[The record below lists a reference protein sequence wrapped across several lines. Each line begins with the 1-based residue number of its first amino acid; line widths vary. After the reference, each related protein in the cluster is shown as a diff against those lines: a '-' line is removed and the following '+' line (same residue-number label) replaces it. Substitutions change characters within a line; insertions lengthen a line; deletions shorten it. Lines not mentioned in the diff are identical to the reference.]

1 MKRTLTVVAFVPASL
16 TCYSNVT
23 ANPDPNVANEQ
34 ILSNEDAKSP
44 KHSAETTRP
53 ASPIGSA
60 VSNETELSSLSA
72 SPSGANTLACV
83 SQRKLLPR
91 KQPRAGKCMSKREIH
106 YDGRKWEYKG
116 YKWVKQGILSLRLM
130 PVGSDEIEFVYERD
144 VQLNNQKGLLQLW
157 KDIGRPKPKN
167 RLYQP
172 LKILDETEDEK

>member
-1 MKRTLTVVAFVPASL
+1 
-16 TCYSNVT
+16 
-23 ANPDPNVANEQ
+23 
-34 ILSNEDAKSP
+34 
-44 KHSAETTRP
+44 
-53 ASPIGSA
+53 
-60 VSNETELSSLSA
+60 
-72 SPSGANTLACV
+72 
-83 SQRKLLPR
+83 
-91 KQPRAGKCMSKREIH
+91 MSKREIH